1 MIEIISATRS
11 SQDEFWEKSALAQS
25 LQRLAD
31 DRMLTRLTYSN
42 QRGLPEIYNAGI
54 TASSNNDILVFIHD
68 DVWIEDYFF
77 ADRLIAGLAVYDV
90 IGVAGNKRRLPGQ
103 PAWPFVNQHFT
114 WDDRANLSG
123 AVGHGIAPF
132 GPIANYGPAPAAC
145 ELLDGLFL
153 AAKKRVLLDSG
164 VRFDTRFDFHFYD
177 LDFCRTA
184 RNHGLRIGTW
194 PISLGHQG
202 TSSFGTPAWTEQH
215 EVYFRKW
222 KD

>member
-31 DRMLTRLTYSN
+31 DRMLTRLSYSN

-54 TASSNNDILVFIHD
+54 EATSNNQILVFIHD

-77 ADRLIAGLAVYDV
+77 ADRLIAGLAVFDV

-103 PAWPFVNQHFT
+103 PAWPFSDASFN

-123 AVGHGIAPF
+123 AIGHGKEPF
-132 GPIANYGPAPAAC
+132 SPISNYGLVPAPC
-145 ELLDGLFL
+145 ELLDGVFL

-184 RNHGLRIGTW
+184 RKHGLRLGTW

-202 TSSFGTPAWTEQH
+202 SGLFGTPAWTKQREL
-215 EVYFRKW
+215 YFGKW
-222 KD
+222 KH